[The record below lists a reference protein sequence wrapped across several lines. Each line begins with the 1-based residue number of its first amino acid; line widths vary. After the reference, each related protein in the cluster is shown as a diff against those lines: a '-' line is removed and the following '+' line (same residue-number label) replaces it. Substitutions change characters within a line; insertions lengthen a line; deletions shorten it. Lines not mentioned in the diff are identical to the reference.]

1 MVVLVIAVVAVIV
14 TVTVMI
20 EMLRMLAK
28 ENFLI
33 TITHHLRQHRYRHR
47 DWAQMIS
54 SNSSMI
60 VDIAMIPCPRSAGAG
75 AFCDTLRD

>member
-1 MVVLVIAVVAVIV
+1 MVVLVIAVVVVIV
-14 TVTVMI
+14 TVTVM
-20 EMLRMLAK
+20 